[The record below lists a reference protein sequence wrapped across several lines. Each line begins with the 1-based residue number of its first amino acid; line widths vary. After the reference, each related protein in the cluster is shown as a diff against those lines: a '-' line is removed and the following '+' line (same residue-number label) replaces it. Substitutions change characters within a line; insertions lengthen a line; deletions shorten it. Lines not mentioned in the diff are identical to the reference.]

1 MKKMVLFIMPF
12 CLLGCSES
20 KEKEEPKRGE
30 LTEFVYV
37 DRTKWLHVD
46 KNCMSLIYLGDEDNS
61 KGNYQVSFVE
71 TKSLSPK
78 DYKSVCS
85 LCVSNETFKKIREI
99 TEKNS
104 YGDEEE
110 SDSCSSVLKDF
121 KL

>member
-1 MKKMVLFIMPF
+1 MKKIVLFVMPF
-12 CLLGCSES
+12 CLFGCSES

-37 DRTKWLHVD
+37 DRTKCLHVD
-46 KNCMSLIYLGDEDNS
+46 KNCMNLLRFGEEDSS

-85 LCVSNETFKKIREI
+85 LCVSNETFKKIKEI

-110 SDSCSSVLKDF
+110 SDSCFSNTKSLG
-121 KL
+121 L